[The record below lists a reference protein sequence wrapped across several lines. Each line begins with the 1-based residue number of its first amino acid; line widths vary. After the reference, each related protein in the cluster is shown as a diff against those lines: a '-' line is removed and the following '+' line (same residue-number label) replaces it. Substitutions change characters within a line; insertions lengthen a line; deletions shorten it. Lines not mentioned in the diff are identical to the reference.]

1 MSILNNYN
9 LTFQNRVFTYP
20 NSQQENVKDVVQN
33 SPNSYLGFFLD
44 TMRYNVDDLIDD
56 FNIIISDGSYNPD
69 YDFDFGLYNLLY
81 IKYTSNS
88 LKFYTKFGGDFI
100 QEIPFTD
107 MIQILQLWK
116 TFNQTPPFHNQVL

>member
-20 NSQQENVKDVVQN
+20 NGQQENIKDVVQN
-33 SPNSYLGFFLD
+33 SAKKFLEFFLD
-44 TMRYNVDDLIDD
+44 TMRDNVDDLIDN
-56 FNIIISDGSYNPD
+56 FNIIISEGSYNPD
-69 YDFDFGLYNLLY
+69 YDFGLYNILY

-107 MIQILQLWK
+107 VIQILQLWK
-116 TFNQTPPFHNQVL
+116 TFNQTPPLHNQIL